1 MKTKLIAAI
10 VGLAAFA
17 SSASVTISDVIVR
30 QQWPWN
36 GKVNIDYVLSD
47 PEEGEHDIT
56 VVMSNGLHVVTNE
69 YGSLSGDIFGVKP
82 GARRIVWDPSH
93 NGATY
98 SEKVMPNFSVTLSTP
113 DDNSRKFMILD
124 LSGAY
129 AADAPIPVSFAS
141 APPEG
146 GWNTDEYK
154 TTKMVLRR
162 IPAGSFMMGSPT
174 TEPDRDANLETLHR
188 VNLTKDFYVALFL
201 CSQKQYRQ
209 IYGRIPY
216 ETDGGGAS
224 HAGYSVASNDTKI
237 VSFAS
242 YSELRGMVDTSAS
255 SFPHCVAPSF
265 FKTLDARAH
274 ASLPSELS
282 AYEFD
287 MLSSSEWEYA
297 CRAGTSSA
305 FYNGGDSNNVAGVIA
320 FGANG
325 WFGGIGKSGLFAP
338 NNFGLYDMVGTVGH
352 LVADR
357 MPGSGAYWGE
367 GELTDPLLWNPPAP
381 KFIRR
386 GGGWW
391 WPLKAFRS
399 AYCESA
405 GGGISDANQF
415 HSSVRVAL
423 VYRGE

>member
-1 MKTKLIAAI
+1 MKTIIAA
-10 VGLAAFA
+10 VFGMAALGA
-17 SSASVTISDVIVR
+17 SASATISDVIVR

-36 GKVNIDYVLSD
+36 GKVNIDYVLTD
-47 PEEGEHDIT
+47 PEDGEHDIT
-56 VVMSNGLHVVTNE
+56 VVMSNGTQVVVNE
-69 YGSLSGDIFGVKP
+69 YGSLSGDLFGVKP
-82 GARRIVWDPSH
+82 GARRIVWDPMH
-93 NGATY
+93 NNPAYT
-98 SEKVMPNFSVTLSTP
+98 EKVLPSFSVTLSTP
-113 DDNSRKFMILD
+113 DDSSRQYMILD
-124 LSGAY
+124 LSGDY
-129 AADAPIPVSFAS
+129 AADAPIPISFA
-141 APPEG
+141 AKPPAG

-174 TEPDRDANLETLHR
+174 TEPDRDERLETQHK

-216 ETDGGGAS
+216 ETDGGGATC
-224 HAGYSVASNDTKI
+224 GNYSVTSNDTKI
-237 VSFAS
+237 VMFAS
-242 YSELRGMVDTSAS
+242 YSELRGNVDTSAS

-265 FKTLDARAH
+265 FNTLDTRAH
-274 ASLPSELS
+274 ANLPSELS

-305 FYNGGDSNNVAGVIA
+305 FYNGSDSNNVANVIA
-320 FGANG
+320 FGANS
-325 WFGGIGKSGLFAP
+325 WFGGIGKSGLFEP

-357 MPGSGAYWGE
+357 MSGSGAYWGDE
-367 GELTDPLLWNPPAP
+367 EQTDPLLWNPYQA

-405 GGGISDANQF
+405 GGSITDASAFQ
-415 HSSVRVAL
+415 SSVRVAL